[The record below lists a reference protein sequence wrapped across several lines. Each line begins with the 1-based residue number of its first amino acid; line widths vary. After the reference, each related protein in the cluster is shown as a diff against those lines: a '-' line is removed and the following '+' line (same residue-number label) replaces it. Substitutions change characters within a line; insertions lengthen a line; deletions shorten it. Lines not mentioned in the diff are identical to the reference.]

1 MTESVRLG
9 AFTRLD
15 RVGLVVL
22 GLFSAASVAGFASF
36 GLHPQLLARFPSSA
50 PFYAPAFQI
59 FARGHVMIAFAVLS
73 ISLTARVRWRWLP
86 ALLVAGGLSLGAE
99 LLGTATGFPFGG
111 YRYTPMLG
119 YRVAGLV
126 PLLIPLSWFMMAFPS
141 YVLARRA
148 IRGRLARW
156 ALGAVLLTT
165 WDLTLD
171 PAMSSLTS
179 YWVWETAGPF
189 YGMPLVNLAGWL
201 ATSLFIMAGFD
212 AVRAGPVADRI
223 PPRLMAVYY
232 ATVLALSAAMTLAAG
247 YWGAVFATL
256 AVLLVFRQGAV
267 RARAGEMGTTPTG
280 GRE

>member
-1 MTESVRLG
+1 MADAARLTG
-9 AFTRLD
+9 STRLD
-15 RVGLVVL
+15 GLALAVL

-50 PFYAPAFQI
+50 WFYAPAFQI
-59 FARGHVMIAFAVLS
+59 FARGHVAIAFLVLAY
-73 ISLTARVRWRWLP
+73 SLTARVGVRWIP
-86 ALLVAGGLSLGAE
+86 ALLVAGGLSLAAE

-126 PLLIPLSWFMMAFPS
+126 PLLIPFSWFMMAFPA

-148 IRGRLARW
+148 SRGRIARW

-179 YWVWETAGPF
+179 YWVWESAGPY

-201 ATSLFIMAGFD
+201 ATSLLIMAGFD
-212 AVRAGPVADRI
+212 AVRAGAVADRI
-223 PPRLMAVYY
+223 PVRLMAAYY
-232 ATVLALSAAMTLAAG
+232 ATVLALSVAMTLAAG
-247 YWGAVFATL
+247 YWWAVLATL
-256 AVLLVFRQGAV
+256 AVLLAV
-267 RARAGEMGTTPTG
+267 WKVARA
-280 GRE
+280 

>member
-1 MTESVRLG
+1 MADGARVAGPTHFDRLG
-9 AFTRLD
+9 LA
-15 RVGLVVL
+15 VL

-50 PFYAPAFQI
+50 GFYAPAFLI
-59 FARGHVMIAFAVLS
+59 FARGHVIIAFLVLAY
-73 ISLTARVRWRWLP
+73 SLTARVGARWIP

-126 PLLIPLSWFMMAFPS
+126 PYLIPLSWFMMAFPA

-148 IRGRLARW
+148 ARGRLARW
-156 ALGAVLLTT
+156 AVGAILLTT

-179 YWVWETAGPF
+179 YWVWDSAGPY
-189 YGMPLVNLAGWL
+189 YGMPLVNLAGWM
-201 ATSLFIMAGFD
+201 ATSVFIMVGFD
-212 AVRAGPVADRI
+212 AVRAGLVADRI
-223 PPRLMAVYY
+223 PARLMAIYY
-232 ATVLALSAAMTLAAG
+232 GTVLALSVAMTLAAG
-247 YWGAVFATL
+247 YWWAVLATL
-256 AVLLVFRQGAV
+256 AVLLAV
-267 RARAGEMGTTPTG
+267 WKGTRA
-280 GRE
+280 